1 MWHRHSCAARST
13 GRAWSINSKQ
23 VRAHGVASRRKKGKF
38 LLDKLAEALRTQRQQ
53 HAEEAPLPRPP
64 AKQNLK
70 GSKPNIFILFGDDI
84 GHGDLNIFGHPTSTT
99 PWLDKMAS
107 E

>member
-1 MWHRHSCAARST
+1 MLALVLCAA
-13 GRAWSINSKQ
+13 
-23 VRAHGVASRRKKGKF
+23 
-38 LLDKLAEALRTQRQQ
+38 LLAGSAALPDENEALRAENAELR
-53 HAEEAPLPRPP
+53 AELARLRAEKSEEAPLPRPPP

-107 E
+107 EYA